1 MITPMKK
8 VTVFSMREN
17 RKAVMEALQKMGCVE
32 LEKISDE
39 ENLLTVNV
47 KDRLQRFE
55 RHMAQVKRAIELLDD
70 ISPEKKEMFAPR
82 KSVAIENYSLSRDRV
97 EKITKS
103 VAEIIAK
110 NKKLNEN
117 TAFLAKIQ
125 TDIMSFSPWSGL
137 DIAMNFNFLKSS
149 EVALYTISK
158 NVTTEEIDELFKD
171 VGEVYYEIISTKS
184 DLSCIWFLFLKE
196 RSADVHKLLREN
208 GFVPPALS
216 LSHRTPEK
224 KILRLQEKTQ
234 ALLDENEKLNEDL
247 LKLSE
252 KRDDIKL
259 LYDYMKLRHEK
270 YENLEMLGE
279 TEKTFILSGFVP
291 AKKADLVKSK
301 IEDTALAYVEI
312 GDIGED
318 EEAPVLFENNGFAR
332 PVEGITSTYSMP
344 SKRDIDPNA
353 IMAFFYYLFFGM
365 MFSDAGY
372 GILVMIGTGYLGFVK
387 KYNKDLMKMFFY
399 CGISTTVW
407 GFLYGSFFGDLIYRF
422 SVTFLGREI
431 TLSPIWMD
439 PAKEPLTLLIF
450 SVVLGLIQVLVG
462 LSISFYMNWR
472 DGNRL
477 DAVFDTGSWI
487 SVILGVIVLVGGIV
501 FKVSLLTTIGIVLL
515 VLGALTVVLMKGR
528 ANKNI
533 IMRLLSGILG
543 LYDVTSYV
551 SDALSYSRLMAL
563 GLATGVIAQVVNIM
577 GTLAG
582 GSVLGFIM
590 FLVVFVVGHLLNF
603 AINMLGAYVHTNRL
617 QYVEFYSKFYEG
629 GGKAFEPLA
638 MNTEYYDF
646 KEKNFNVQK

>member
-1 MITPMKK
+1 MITPMKRI
-8 VTVFSMREN
+8 TVFSMRQN

-39 ENLLTVNV
+39 GNLLNVNV
-47 KDRLQRFE
+47 KDKIQRFD
-55 RHMAQVKRAIELLDD
+55 RCMTQARRAIELLDEVA
-70 ISPEKKEMFAPR
+70 PEKKEIFAPR
-82 KSVAIENYSLSRDRV
+82 DTTSIENYSLPKQQV
-97 EKITKS
+97 EDMLKLVS
-103 VAEIIAK
+103 DIIDN
-110 NKKLNEN
+110 NKQLNEN
-117 TAFLAKIQ
+117 ITELAKLK
-125 TDIMSFSPWSGL
+125 TDIAAFYPWSGL

-149 EVALYTISK
+149 EVALYTISSNITIQK
-158 NVTTEEIDELFKD
+158 LDELFSQI
-171 VGEVYYEIISTKS
+171 GEVYYEIISVRS
-184 DLSCIWFLFLKE
+184 DLSCVWFLFLNE
-196 RSADVHKLLREN
+196 RSQDVHRVLREN

-216 LSHRTPEK
+216 LSHMIPEN
-224 KILRLQEKTQ
+224 KIIQLQEKTDSV
-234 ALLDENEKLNEDL
+234 LKENERLKEDL
-247 LKLSE
+247 IKLSE

-259 LYDYMKLRHEK
+259 LYDYMKLRREK
-270 YENLEMLGE
+270 YENLERLGE
-279 TEKTFILSGFVP
+279 TQNTFVLSGFVP
-291 AKKADLVKSK
+291 EQKANCVKDK
-301 IEDTALAYVEI
+301 IEETALAYVEI
-312 GDIGED
+312 CDVKDDD
-318 EEAPVLFENNGFAR
+318 EVPVLFENNGFAR

-344 SKRDIDPNA
+344 SKRDIDPNL

-372 GILVMIGTGYLGFVK
+372 GILVMLGTGYLGFIK
-387 KYNKDLMKMFFY
+387 KYNKDFMKMFFY

-407 GFLYGSFFGDLIYRF
+407 GFLYGSFFGDLVYRF
-422 SVTFLGREI
+422 SITFLGKEF

-439 PAKEPLTLLIF
+439 PAKEPLKLLIF

-472 DGNRL
+472 DGNKA
-477 DAVFDTGSWI
+477 DAVFDIGSWI
-487 SVILGVIVLVGGIV
+487 SIIFGVIVLVGGIV
-501 FKVSLLTTIGIVLL
+501 FKLSVLTTIGAVLCM
-515 VLGALTVVLMKGR
+515 LGAVTVVLMKGR
-528 ANKNI
+528 SNKNI
-533 IMRLLSGILG
+533 ILRLFSGVLG

-582 GSVLGFIM
+582 GSVFGFIM
-590 FLVVFVVGHLLNF
+590 FIVVFIVGHLLNF

-629 GGKAFEPLA
+629 GGKAFEPLG